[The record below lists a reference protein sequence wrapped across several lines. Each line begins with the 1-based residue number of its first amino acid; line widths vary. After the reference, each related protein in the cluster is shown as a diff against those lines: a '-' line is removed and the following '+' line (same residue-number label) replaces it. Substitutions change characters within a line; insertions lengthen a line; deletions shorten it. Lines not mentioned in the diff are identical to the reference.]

1 MRNAKCEM
9 VAAASPQ
16 FYKIGA
22 KRRTTPSEPLEP
34 LEPAPPHSSPIKG
47 QHIPGAN
54 LKPVNPL

>member
-1 MRNAKCEM
+1 M

-34 LEPAPPHSSPIKG
+34 APPHSSPIKG

-54 LKPVNPL
+54 LKTVNPL